1 MGFLFF
7 VWFYFTWMLTSSIKR
22 KDKCSPIISVSH
34 QGMHEEKVYE
44 ARIDSAETFFVT
56 VE

>member
-7 VWFYFTWMLTSSIKR
+7 VWFYFTWMLTSSIKC